1 MFFNYSVYVYNFFYT
16 RLYAGHVEISYN
28 IDS

>member
-1 MFFNYSVYVYNFFYT
+1 MFFYYNVYVYSFYT